1 MERLSAM
8 PNDPLEGSTPVDSGD
23 PLAGSTPVDMP
34 GSVFDKPSLKQR
46 IGRIAPA
53 LERAGAAAYPAV
65 AGAEAG
71 SAMGSEFGPIGAV
84 AGAAIG
90 GGIGGALSPGTES
103 AVQSAQTG
111 EPYQAPTTTEELHS
125 ALWNGA
131 FSGGGSLLSE
141 AAKARQAGEEVT
153 SELHN
158 LPKSQQTIK
167 NVKAIKTAIAGRQ
180 EDAAAEAAKT
190 TEQDFRNRDFWKNL
204 GLTDKQIDAAVALP
218 TDTQQGLMQSVDR
231 AQQTKDAFQAVVNN
245 SRADFKTRYDEIL
258 GPHSNIKV
266 NAVPIGQQFEDLA
279 QGTGQH
285 EITPSFRAFLQRKG
299 LELTK
304 AGDAT
309 GPSVGGVPWKHL
321 PESLKQRLQEQGPAQ
336 GITTPSSDLSVP
348 ELRDLRTELR
358 ENVPASATNL
368 DKQYAKQLSDRISND
383 ITDALTKGG
392 ASPVQIENLK
402 ALDQEYGR
410 YQDTLQTFDP
420 RSEKFGTEVGN
431 ALFSPMVRNQGS
443 ALNLIHLAE
452 KAEAARPGEVM
463 PQLKAA
469 FLDRA
474 MAETRVPGQPFEEL
488 KALRKLQDTWG
499 GDKELRTVMGAMFG
513 KDSVLADPAQFT
525 KVVEAAEDN
534 KPLVLKL
541 AQQKEGWNF
550 LHSPYIQGMLVYGAL
565 TAATGGRQSSLFR
578 AITGGE
584 GPGPM
589 ALAAGSILFGPKILR
604 WTLASGSGP
613 AQRAMMNAITNPTV
627 PNAVKFASELTGG
640 VTSGHFAP
648 SGGEPAPPPA
658 PPNPLNTAPLPTLDA
673 AWHKARDSKDDAGAK
688 SIRDIVVR
696 RLKTGEWKRLDPNMK
711 RQLAPFIR
719 EISG

>member
-1 MERLSAM
+1 M
-8 PNDPLEGSTPVDSGD
+8 PNDPLEGSTPVNSGD

-34 GSVFDKPSLKQR
+34 GSVFDNPSLGQR
-46 IGRIAPA
+46 VKRVVPA
-53 LERAGAAAYPAV
+53 LERVGASAYPAV

-71 SAMGSEFGPIGAV
+71 SMMGSELGPLGTI

-90 GGIGGALSPGTES
+90 GGIGGALGPGTES
-103 AVQSAQTG
+103 AVESAQTG
-111 EPYQAPTTTEELHS
+111 EPYRAPTTKEELGS
-125 ALWNGA
+125 ALWNAA
-131 FSGGGSLLSE
+131 FSGGGTLLSE
-141 AAKARQAGEEVT
+141 AAKTAQAGPEVT
-153 SELHN
+153 SELEN
-158 LPKSQQTIK
+158 LPKAQQTVK
-167 NVKAIKTAIAGRQ
+167 NIKAIKTAIADREAG
-180 EDAAAEAAKT
+180 ATAEAAKT

-204 GLTDKQIDAAVALP
+204 GLNDQQIDAAVTLP
-218 TDTQQGLMQSVDR
+218 TDAQQALMQSVDS
-231 AQQTKDAFQAVVNN
+231 AQQTKNAFQSVVDN
-245 SRADFKTRYDEIL
+245 SRADFKTRYNEIL
-258 GPHSNIKV
+258 GPHSKIKV
-266 NAVPIGQQFEDLA
+266 NAVPIGQQFQDLA

-321 PESLKQRLQEQGPAQ
+321 PEHMQKMLQEQGVAQ
-336 GITTPSSDLSVP
+336 GIKVPSSDLSIP

-383 ITDALTKGG
+383 ITDALKKGG

-488 KALRKLQDTWG
+488 KALRKLQETWG

-513 KDSVLADPAQFT
+513 KDSVLADPTQFT

-541 AQQKEGWNF
+541 AKEPGWGRSA
-550 LHSPYIQGMLVYGAL
+550 LSSPYIQGMAVYGAL
-565 TAATGGRQSSLFR
+565 SAATGGRQSGLWR
-578 AITGGE
+578 AITGE
-584 GPGPM
+584 SGPANQAM
-589 ALAAGSILFGPKILR
+589 AVASILFGPKLLR
-604 WTLASGSGP
+604 WTLSSGSGP
-613 AQRAMMNAITNPTV
+613 AQRAMVAAITNPTV

-640 VTSGHFAP
+640 MTSEHFAP
-648 SGGEPAPPPA
+648 SGGPPSPQPP
-658 PPNPLNTAPLPTLDA
+658 PPNPMESAPLPTLDA
-673 AWHKARDSKDDAGAK
+673 AWHKARDSKDAAGAK
-688 SIRDIVVR
+688 DIRDIVVR
-696 RLKTGEWKRLDPNMK
+696 RIKAGEWKRLDPNMK

-719 EISG
+719 EIGMPNG